1 MTKNATFALSNG
13 HWLLLFLIFC
23 VCYLTG
29 LDSLYLPSNGDEM
42 VYSRIARLTAG
53 SGQWLP
59 LVSDLDHMR
68 NTKPPLLFWQA
79 IAVGDW
85 GRLHTAV

>member
-1 MTKNATFALSNG
+1 M
-13 HWLLLFLIFC
+13 LLFLIFC
-23 VCYLTG
+23 VCYLSG

-79 IAVGDW
+79 IMAGDW
-85 GRLHTAV
+85 GGHWDCACLRCCIAWPWLGC